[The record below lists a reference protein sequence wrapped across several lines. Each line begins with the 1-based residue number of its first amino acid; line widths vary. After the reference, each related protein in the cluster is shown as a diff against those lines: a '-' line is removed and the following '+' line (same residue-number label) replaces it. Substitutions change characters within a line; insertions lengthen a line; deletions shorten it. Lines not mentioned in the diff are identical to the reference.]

1 MYELHTPAALQVL
14 SSGFCDDVLPSPFSK
29 GGKKQLMSVSQ
40 GIQCNEAFDEFT
52 DAL

>member
-1 MYELHTPAALQVL
+1 MYELHTPAAILVL
-14 SSGFCDDVLPSPFSK
+14 SSGFCDGVLPSPFSK

-40 GIQCNEAFDEFT
+40 GIQCNGAFDESR